1 MISGTKNETKRIA
14 AKLARILRGGD
25 VLALVGPLGAGKT
38 TFVQGLARALCIKQK
53 ITSPTFI
60 LLQSYN
66 VPLVSPPKK
75 GETKRGCRVKI
86 LTHIDCYRLHDSP
99 QLIDIGIRDHLNDPH
114 TLTIIEWA
122 DRAKS
127 IMPRHAY
134 WMRFAHVKRNTRII
148 TLDKRLVSTYAKANA
163 IKANPASHR
172 RVRHKG
178 GQDRKS
184 TRLNS

>member
-38 TFVQGLARALCIKQK
+38 TFVQGLARALGIKQK

-178 GQDRKS
+178 GQAA
-184 TRLNS
+184 